1 MRRDS
6 RFAAGLGAGLAAI
19 VLLAGAADRARAEE
33 PLKIRIGWSTM
44 PGHMIPVLYAKP
56 DILEHYGKS
65 YTVEPILFRG
75 SSPQITA
82 MAARQIDLS
91 AFAPL
96 AMTLA
101 VVNARLDVKAVADII
116 QDGVP
121 GHHSET
127 FLVAKDSAINTVE
140 DLKGKRIGMN
150 AIGSAADTAMKTMFR
165 RHGLFERDYSIIEV
179 SFPNIPIMLEEHKID
194 MGPVLQPFLDEY
206 LATGRYRA
214 LFRAKDALGPVQFVF
229 LAGRTEFLEKNRDV
243 LYDFF
248 EDHVRAMRWFADPKN
263 HDEAVRIVATFM
275 NQPVQNLNYVFTD
288 HDYFRD
294 PFLFPNVKGIQS
306 MVDVSHEVGLAPA
319 RIEVAPKY
327 VDVSFVEEAR
337 RRIEAGAAA
346 KN

>member
-1 MRRDS
+1 MRRAY
-6 RFAAGLGAGLAAI
+6 RIAGRIAAGLAAL
-19 VLLAGAADRARAEE
+19 VLITGLAAAED
-33 PLKIRIGWSTM
+33 PLRIRIGWSTM
-44 PGHMIPVLYAKP
+44 PGHMIPVLYGKP
-56 DILEHYGKS
+56 EILKHYGRS

-82 MAARQIDLS
+82 MAARQIDMA

-101 VVNARLDVKAVADII
+101 VTNARLDVKAVADII

-127 FLVAKDSAINTVE
+127 FLVAKDSGIDAVQ

-165 RHGLFERDYSIIEV
+165 KNGLSDRDYSVVEV
-179 SFPNIPIMLEEHKID
+179 SFPNIPIMLEEKKID

-214 LFRAKDALGPVQFVF
+214 LFRAKEALGGPVQFVF
-229 LAGRTEFLEKNRDV
+229 LAGRTEFLEKNREK
-243 LYDFF
+243 LLDFF

-263 HDEAVRIVATFM
+263 HDEAVRIVADFM
-275 NQPVQNLNYVFTD
+275 KQKPENLAYIFTD

-294 PFLFPNVKGIQS
+294 PFLYPNVKGIQS
-306 MVDVSHEVGLAPA
+306 MVDVSHEVGLAPT

-327 VDVSFVEEAR
+327 VDMSFVEEAR
-337 RRIEAGAAA
+337 RRIEADGGA
-346 KN
+346 KH